1 VLRTLTIQDTGVGM
15 TKQEMIDN
23 LGTIARSG
31 SKAFMQELKDGGK
44 VEATDIIGQ
53 FGVGFYSAFMVA
65 DKIDVYSKSS
75 VTNSSG
81 HLWSSDGSGKYTMQE
96 MEDIQPGTKIV
107 LTLKTEDAEF
117 CDETNVRDII
127 KKYSNFV
134 GSDVA
139 LNGEKTNQL
148 KPVWLMDPKEV
159 DAETHEEFYKY
170 VANAFDKP
178 RFTLHYRTDAPMD
191 IRALLYFPENRP
203 GMFET
208 SRDAE
213 AGVALYCRKVLI
225 KSKADNLLPKWLR
238 FVKGVVDSEDIPL
251 NLSRE
256 LLQDSSLIRKL
267 KQVITNRV
275 LRYLQERARKERKSY
290 MDFYKDYS
298 FFLKEGIVTSN
309 DQYEKEEIAKLLRFE
324 CSSLPAGETI
334 SIPEYTEKMKA
345 GQREI
350 FYLSAPSRQL
360 AETSPYFESL
370 KKDGTEVL
378 FCYEPYD
385 ELVLMQLQQFDKKN
399 VTSVEKEMRAAGEE
413 TVVTDETLELK
424 DQTDLSDWVK
434 ITLGPKA
441 AKIKTTSK
449 LESHPCVVTVEE
461 MAAARHFIKTQGANF
476 SEEQRYTIL
485 QPQFEMNPAHPI
497 IKKLNELRTANPQLA
512 ILVTEQLFANSMVS
526 AGLVEDP
533 RTMLKS
539 MNELLEKA
547 LEKH

>member
-1 VLRTLTIQDTGVGM
+1 M
-15 TKQEMIDN
+15 TREEMVEN
-23 LGTIARSG
+23 LGCIARSG
-31 SKAFMQELKDGGK
+31 SKAFMEQFKAGGQQDTK
-44 VEATDIIGQ
+44 EIIGQ

-65 DKIDVYSKSS
+65 DKIEVYSKSS
-75 VTNSSG
+75 VTPG
-81 HLWSSDGSGKYTMQE
+81 PGYLWSSDGSGKYTMQE
-96 MEDIQPGTKIV
+96 VEGLQPGTKIV
-107 LTLKTEDAEF
+107 LSLRKEDAEF
-117 CDETNVRDII
+117 SDETIVRDIV

-134 GSDVA
+134 GTDVL
-139 LNGEKTNQL
+139 LNGDKINTLQ
-148 KPVWLMDPKEV
+148 PVWLMDPKEV
-159 DAETHEEFYKY
+159 DSTLHEEFYRY
-170 VANAFDKP
+170 ISGGMDKP

-191 IRALLYFPENRP
+191 IRALLYVPESRP

-208 SRDAE
+208 ARDAE
-213 AGVALYCRKVLI
+213 SGVALYCRKVMI
-225 KSKADNLLPKWLR
+225 KSRAENLLPKWLR
-238 FVKGVVDSEDIPL
+238 FAKGVVDSEDIPL

-267 KQVITNRV
+267 RQVLTNRM
-275 LRYLQERARKERKSY
+275 LRYLQERMRKERKSY
-290 MDFYKDYS
+290 MEFYKDYS
-298 FFLKEGIVTSN
+298 FFLKEGIVTST
-309 DQYEKEEIAKLLRFE
+309 DQYEKEEIARLLQFE
-324 CSSLPAGETI
+324 CSSLPAGETV
-334 SIPEYTEKMKA
+334 SIPEYCDKMKA

-360 AETSPYFESL
+360 AENSPYYENL
-370 KKDGTEVL
+370 KKAETEVL

-385 ELVLMQLQQFDKKN
+385 ELVLMQLQQFDKKT
-399 VTSVEKEMRAAGEE
+399 VTSVEKEMRSGPAEE

-424 DQTDLSDWVK
+424 EQTELTDWVK
-434 ITLGPKA
+434 VTLGQKA

-476 SEEQRYTIL
+476 SEEQRFTIL

-497 IKKLNELRTANPQLA
+497 IKKLNDLRETNPQLA
-512 ILVTEQLFANSMVS
+512 ILVTEQLFANAMVS

-539 MNELLEKA
+539 MNSLLEQA

>member
-1 VLRTLTIQDTGVGM
+1 MGEGL
-15 TKQEMIDN
+15 
-23 LGTIARSG
+23 
-31 SKAFMQELKDGGK
+31 
-44 VEATDIIGQ
+44 
-53 FGVGFYSAFMVA
+53 
-65 DKIDVYSKSS
+65 
-75 VTNSSG
+75 
-81 HLWSSDGSGKYTMQE
+81 
-96 MEDIQPGTKIV
+96 QPGTKIV
-107 LTLKTEDAEF
+107 LSLRKEDAEF
-117 CDETNVRDII
+117 SDETIVRDIV

-134 GSDVA
+134 GTDVH
-139 LNGEKTNQL
+139 LNGEKINTLQ
-148 KPVWLMDPKEV
+148 PVWLMDPKEA
-159 DAETHEEFYKY
+159 DTNLHEEFYRY
-170 VANAFDKP
+170 ISGGFDKP

-191 IRALLYFPENRP
+191 IRALLYVPESRP

-256 LLQDSSLIRKL
+256 LLQDNSN
-267 KQVITNRV
+267 KQ
-275 LRYLQERARKERKSY
+275 RKSY
-290 MDFYKDYS
+290 MEFYKDYS
-298 FFLKEGIVTSN
+298 FFLKEGIVTGT
-309 DQYEKEEIAKLLRFE
+309 DQYEKEEIARLLRFE
-324 CSSLPAGETI
+324 CSSLPAGETV
-334 SIPEYTEKMKA
+334 SLPEYCDKMKA

-360 AETSPYFESL
+360 AENSPYYENL
-370 KKDGTEVL
+370 KKADTEVL

-385 ELVLMQLQQFDKKN
+385 ELVLMQLQQFDKKT
-399 VTSVEKEMRAAGEE
+399 VTSVEKEMRSGPAEE

-424 DQTDLSDWVK
+424 EQTELTDWVK
-434 ITLGPKA
+434 VTLGQKA

-476 SEEQRYTIL
+476 SEEQRFTIL